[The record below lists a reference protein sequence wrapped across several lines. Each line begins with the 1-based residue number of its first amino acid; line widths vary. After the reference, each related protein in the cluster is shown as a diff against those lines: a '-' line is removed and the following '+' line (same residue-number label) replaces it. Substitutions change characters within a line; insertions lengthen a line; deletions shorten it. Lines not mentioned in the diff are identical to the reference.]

1 MSMTMLI
8 GHSLNEGSRFQ
19 PYSMA
24 LNLEE
29 KESNA
34 TINVGPE
41 APEIKV
47 GDWIRDLEEPGAG
60 IIWIVKSVTTNV
72 EKNTR
77 TIALEHV
84 IQTLRDV
91 ILFGEHTAEDIS
103 GGTTC
108 TARQAAEYALQRQS
122 IWQLGA
128 MEETSTQAYSFNG
141 DSIYEALDT
150 ICGTL
155 EDVQWE
161 YDLTSMPFTLH
172 IRKQPTDETS
182 EMRMSRNISTMKIVV
197 DKTRMYTRHYPIG
210 EDDLHLTELYTSKN
224 ESIWGRVDYVE
235 TDQTISSEAEL
246 RAWSQRRLNR
256 HCDPLITVTVDGME
270 LSGSTGESLD
280 QIMVGR
286 KCRVPLPEYGTTIS
300 ERIIRVSWRDKIA
313 DPERIT
319 VNMAN
324 DVEDVATIINRQNSS
339 TASGSKSSRVGAK
352 KAEEDHAW
360 FVDTTEHVG
369 MVAEAVAGE
378 GAATDWSRVAQ
389 VMVDGKGVHQRVTEA
404 EGDLITHEAR
414 IEVTEQSIQ
423 QEVTARGQ
431 QGELLHSE
439 IMQTATQI
447 YQYVENEADDMRSE
461 IRQTASRITL
471 AVEKKSDNF
480 FQFDDP
486 KTSPPEGKK
495 VTEGSIWVKSNDI
508 RHYGDAEVFTW
519 GDLGGYAWA
528 DFYGSEIYIW
538 ENGEWKLAGSDQLA
552 NINRTRI
559 DQTDEHIALI
569 ADNFDGNWSAFVVEA
584 GRIRSEVNSIKSD
597 MGSIVEQT
605 ADMIRT
611 AVFTAN
617 STLYSEIKQTATQI
631 YSHIE
636 DENNGLHSEINQ
648 TVSSI
653 RTEVGT
659 KSRAFRQWT
668 NPVYDDATRP
678 DGYHVQAGD
687 FWVVDNEIHT
697 YGQAEQRT
705 YGQLSQFDWKSFYGC
720 TFYVYDG
727 ATWVKVSD
735 DQLTQINHTYGEET
749 RDRFYRVAED
759 LAHNRAELELTKSQF
774 RTQINT
780 AKNEFGS
787 SITQTAREIRSE
799 VHAGQSTLYSE
810 IRQTATSIMLHVA
823 NTASGLESKI
833 TVHSNKISLLVDDTT
848 GKIKPASIV
857 AAINDG
863 ESSVVISADHIN
875 LDGLVRT
882 SDLTANYLI
891 TKIGMATQ
899 VNTQRLN
906 ANTVTILPD
915 GFQSSINVA
924 TGIKEV
930 QISGPT
936 SNTYKLQYKRYNQTS
951 WQDAGSFSRAV
962 SSWNVAGAGG
972 KITVTASP
980 QNQSRE
986 VALNVDGS
994 STITSNG
1001 TYTFKAQY
1009 QNMSGQYADTGA
1021 SKSVTVNVSSS
1032 AGSISIDP
1040 VNGSSSSSGTFA
1052 RRISDLVASYNKY
1065 VIFTV
1070 NCTCGA
1076 SHKYY
1081 IETPT

>member
-1 MSMTMLI
+1 MILLSGNSLARRTWFGVESMSLTLS
-8 GHSLNEGSRFQ
+8 GQDSSASL
-19 PYSMA
+19 
-24 LNLEE
+24 
-29 KESNA
+29 
-34 TINVGPE
+34 TVGPD
-41 APEIKV
+41 APEISL
-47 GDWIRDLEEPGAG
+47 GDWLMDDTEPGSG
-60 IIWIVKSVTTNV
+60 IVWRVSRIENQIPGD
-72 EKNTR
+72 TR
-77 TIALEHV
+77 TITLEHI
-84 IQTLRDV
+84 IQTLKDN
-91 ILFGEHTAEDIS
+91 ILEGTHDS
-103 GGTTC
+103 SDMGGTDEGVDAETAARYVL
-108 TARQAAEYALQRQS
+108 ARQN
-122 IWQLGA
+122 IWTLGTFGYTMTA
-128 MEETSTQAYSFNG
+128 PFKFEG
-141 DSIYEALDT
+141 DSLMEALRT
-150 ICGTL
+150 ISSALDNPVWTFDC
-155 EDVQWE
+155 
-161 YDLTSMPFTLH
+161 TSLPFVLN
-172 IRKQPTDETS
+172 IQPADS
-182 EMRMSRNISTMKIVV
+182 AASCEMRETRNLSTLRRTI
-197 DKTRMYTRHYPIG
+197 DRSRMYTRLYPIG
-210 EDDLHLTELYTSKN
+210 EDGIELPEKYIQQNTQTYGII
-224 ESIWGRVDYVE
+224 ERVE
-235 TDQTISSEAEL
+235 TDSSQSSVSSLRFWAQKRLAKHSAPAVTITISGL
-246 RAWSQRRLNR
+246 
-256 HCDPLITVTVDGME
+256 E
-270 LSGSTGESLD
+270 LSQSTGEALD
-280 QIMVGR
+280 RLEYGR
-286 KCRVPLPEYGTTIS
+286 ICRVPLPEYDTTI
-300 ERIIRVSWRDKIA
+300 EEQITRLQWRDKIA
-313 DPERIT
+313 DPEGVT
-319 VNMAN
+319 VTLAN
-324 DVEDVATIINRQNSS
+324 NQEDVASILREQMNSTVS
-339 TASGSKSSRVGAK
+339 ASRSGRVGAK

-360 FVDTTEHVG
+360 FVDTTDHVA

-378 GAATDWSRVAQ
+378 GASTDWSRVAQ

-659 KSRAFRQWT
+659 KSRVFRQWT

-697 YGQAEQRT
+697 YGQAETKT

-759 LAHNRAELELTKSQF
+759 AAHNRAELELTKSQF
-774 RTQINT
+774 RTEINT

-1040 VNGSSSSSGTFA
+1040 VSGSSSASGTFA

>member
-103 GGTTC
+103 GRTTC
-108 TARQAAEYALQRQS
+108 TARQAAEYALQTQS

-182 EMRMSRNISTMKIVV
+182 EMRMSRNISTMKVTV

-224 ESIWGRVDYVE
+224 ESIWGRVDKVE

-286 KCRVPLPEYGTTIS
+286 KCRVPLPEYGTTVS
-300 ERIIRVSWRDKIA
+300 ERIIKVSWRDKIA

-319 VNMAN
+319 VTMAN

-339 TASGSKSSRVGAK
+339 TASASKSSRAGAK
-352 KAEEDHAW
+352 KAGEDHAW

-389 VMVDGKGVHQRVTEA
+389 VMVDGKGVHQRVTQTEN
-404 EGDLITHEAR
+404 DIVTHEAR

-431 QGELLHSE
+431 QGERLHSE

-659 KSRAFRQWT
+659 KSRVFRQWT

-697 YGQAEQRT
+697 YGQAETKT

-749 RDRFYRVAED
+749 RERFYRVAED
-759 LAHNRAELELTKSQF
+759 AAHNRAELELTKSMF
-774 RTQINT
+774 RTEINT

-857 AAINDG
+857 AAINEG